1 MAGRKKT
8 HVQSGNRTRSRSP
21 GASRYKQP
29 SKPTRNSKHAKKPS
43 AATPAPADDDEDETA
58 AAPTQQRPAQTT
70 AHQQK
75 LLGTF
80 QGTFDAVLTSGS
92 LHAILQEVKSALFK
106 RDFAV
111 AFGNEQFLEAYA
123 ARWSPTRAL
132 CYAAALDRISEHL
145 DALAAHHQPA
155 TKDGAAAAALQV
167 LAIGGAAAE
176 LVAFASYL
184 SRQLPPSDDD
194 DDDDDEDEDG
204 KVAEVTGDITLVDVA
219 PWGGVVEMLRVGLQT
234 SPPLSKYASAAMH
247 AANTPVNE
255 AGRLREVVFHER
267 DVFALDRDG
276 LAALVP
282 GGGDGAKQ
290 PVLATLLFTLNEL
303 FTSGGIGKTTTFLLT
318 LTSSLPSG
326 SLLLVIDSP
335 GSYSETT
342 LGKEAKRYPMAW
354 LLDKILQGTADE
366 EDADE
371 EKWVKVESKDS
382 VWFRLGNELRYP
394 IPLEDMRYQMH
405 LYRKGAGGVE
415 EEEGEE

>member
-21 GASRYKQP
+21 TRSKQASKPP
-29 SKPTRNSKHAKKPS
+29 SKGGKQQQQQQQQQQTKSS
-43 AATPAPADDDEDETA
+43 TATITTTTTDEDETA
-58 AAPTQQRPAQTT
+58 AQPKDQPSRKQIT

-80 QGTFDAVLTSGS
+80 QGTFEAVLTSGTFN
-92 LHAILQEVKSALFK
+92 AILQEVKSALFK

-111 AFGNEQFLEAYA
+111 AFGTEQFLEAYA

-132 CYAAALDRISEHL
+132 CYASALDGISSYLEALALPVAEDSEH
-145 DALAAHHQPA
+145 A
-155 TKDGAAAAALQV
+155 TLQV
-167 LAIGGAAAE
+167 LAFGGAAAE

-184 SRQLPPSDDD
+184 SRQSSKLVS
-194 DDDDDEDEDG
+194 G
-204 KVAEVTGDITLVDVA
+204 AITLVDIA
-219 PWGGVVEMLRVGLQT
+219 PWGGVVAKLREGLET
-234 SPPLSKYASAAMH
+234 PPPLSKYASAAMR

-255 AGRLREVVFHER
+255 EGRLRDVVFKER
-267 DVFALDRDG
+267 DVFALDRAG
-276 LAALVP
+276 LAELVP
-282 GGGDGAKQ
+282 SGGAPQQ

-303 FTSGGIGKTTTFLLT
+303 FTGGGIGKTTTFLLT
-318 LTSSLPSG
+318 LTSQLPTG

-354 LLDKILQGTADE
+354 LLDKILQGAADE
-366 EDADE
+366 EDEDS
-371 EKWVKVESKDS
+371 EKWEKVESTDS
-382 VWFRLGNELRYP
+382 AWFRLGNDLRYP

-405 LYRKGAGGVE
+405 LYRKGADGGV
-415 EEEGEE
+415 GEEVEE